1 MVVYIGKNTAW
12 DEWQPA
18 NTQKIVPRLIVI
30 YNSRAPV
37 CLGVHCNSEYR
48 ESFMVRFRVG
58 AVIAA
63 AVFIAGALGAA
74 QQTAPGSGSSPQAA
88 AATQPMVTGNVVYM
102 QKIALPP
109 NAAIEIKLQDI
120 TAVPPKTIAETVFG
134 AAGQQVPIA
143 FQLTY
148 NPANINQ
155 AHTYQVLAN
164 ISVNGKRMFVTN
176 TPLHVI
182 TQGSPS
188 KVSLLLQP
196 APAQAAK
203 PSGDKLRGTR
213 WVLAEVNGQPA
224 HPGQGETPHLELH
237 KKENFTGSTG
247 CNRMSGTYIAS
258 EGALQFTPGPMTM
271 KACTESVMQQEQA
284 LLAAMKGTT
293 AYQISGNTLELRDGE
308 KVLAK
313 FVKSSN

>member
-1 MVVYIGKNTAW
+1 MGRPCTSRLFTVMLLLAGCSAW
-12 DEWQPA
+12 
-18 NTQKIVPRLIVI
+18 TQT
-30 YNSRAPV
+30 
-37 CLGVHCNSEYR
+37 
-48 ESFMVRFRVG
+48 M
-58 AVIAA
+58 
-63 AVFIAGALGAA
+63 
-74 QQTAPGSGSSPQAA
+74 PGSGSSPQAA
-88 AATQPMVTGNVVYM
+88 AASQPMVAGNIVYM

-109 NAAIEIKLQDI
+109 NAAIAIKLQDI
-120 TAVPPKTIAETVFG
+120 TVAPPKTVAETLFG

-148 NPANINQ
+148 NPADINQ

-164 ISVNGKRMFVTN
+164 ISVNGKPMFVTN

-182 TQGSPS
+182 TNGSRSQG
-188 KVSLLLQP
+188 LALMLQP
-196 APAQAAK
+196 APTPSAAS
-203 PSGDKLRGTR
+203 SGAKLRGTH

-224 HPGQGETPHLELH
+224 RPGQGETPHIEFH

-247 CNRMSGTYIAS
+247 CNRMSGNYIAS

-271 KACTESVMQQEQA
+271 KACSEPVMQQEQA

-293 AYQISGNTLELRDGE
+293 AYQISGNTLELKNGE

-313 FVKSSN
+313 FVKNSN

>member
-1 MVVYIGKNTAW
+1 MRRSCTSRLFVLLLCLTCFSAW
-12 DEWQPA
+12 
-18 NTQKIVPRLIVI
+18 
-30 YNSRAPV
+30 
-37 CLGVHCNSEYR
+37 
-48 ESFMVRFRVG
+48 
-58 AVIAA
+58 
-63 AVFIAGALGAA
+63 A
-74 QQTAPGSGSSPQAA
+74 QTMPGSSASPQGAS
-88 AATQPMVTGNVVYM
+88 TSQPMVTGTVVYM

-109 NAAIEIKLQDI
+109 NAAIEIKMQDI
-120 TAVPPKTIAETVFG
+120 TAAPPKTVAETVFG
-134 AAGQQVPIA
+134 AAGQQVPIS

-148 NPANINQ
+148 NPADINQ

-164 ISVNGKRMFVTN
+164 ISVNGKPMFVTN

-182 TQGSPS
+182 TQGSRS
-188 KVSLLLQP
+188 QGIALMLQP
-196 APAQAAK
+196 APAQTAGS
-203 PSGDKLRGTR
+203 SGAKLRGTR

-258 EGALQFTPGPMTM
+258 EGALQFTPGAMTM
-271 KACTESVMQQEQA
+271 KACAELVMQQEQA

-293 AYQISGNTLELRDGE
+293 AYQINGNTLELRNRD

-313 FVKSSN
+313 FTAEGK